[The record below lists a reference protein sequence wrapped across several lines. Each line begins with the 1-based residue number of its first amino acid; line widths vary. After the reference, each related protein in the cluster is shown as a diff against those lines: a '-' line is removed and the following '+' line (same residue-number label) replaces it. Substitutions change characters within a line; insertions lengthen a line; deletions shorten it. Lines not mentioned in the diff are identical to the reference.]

1 MHIKMK
7 PWSGKERLYFY
18 RRSQQLSGQ
27 TGQITDMRVSY
38 NKLRHLLID
47 RNMTKRALEKKA
59 GITHYQ
65 MYKIGRNKDLNTSIL
80 RAICVALNCD
90 PGDIIEFIR
99 D

>member
-1 MHIKMK
+1 
-7 PWSGKERLYFY
+7 
-18 RRSQQLSGQ
+18 
-27 TGQITDMRVSY
+27 MRVSY

-65 MYKIGRNKDLNTSIL
+65 MYKIGRNKDLNTSVL
-80 RAICVALNCD
+80 CAICFALNCD

>member
-1 MHIKMK
+1 MK

-27 TGQITDMRVSY
+27 TGQITDMRVSN

-65 MYKIGRNKDLNTSIL
+65 MYKIGRNKDLNTSVL